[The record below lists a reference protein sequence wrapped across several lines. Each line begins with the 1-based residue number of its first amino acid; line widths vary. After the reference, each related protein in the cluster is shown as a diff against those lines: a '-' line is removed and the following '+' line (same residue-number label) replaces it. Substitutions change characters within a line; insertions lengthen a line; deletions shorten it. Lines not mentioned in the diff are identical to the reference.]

1 MSEDPMPDPHG
12 EDDATRAIAHLPGLD
27 IEVVHRRLPGAEQI
41 SIHLQGTPSFGAF
54 GRALEAGNP
63 FAFWAEAA
71 RLMWLPFLPWFG
83 PWLNAPPTLML
94 PEHVSD
100 APPMLPEG

>member
-1 MSEDPMPDPHG
+1 LSEDSMPDPHG

-27 IEVVHRRLPGAEQI
+27 IEIMHRRLAGAEQI
-41 SIHLQGTPSFGAF
+41 SIHLQAMPSFEAF
-54 GRALEAGNP
+54 GLALEVGNP

-71 RLMWLPFLPWFG
+71 RLMWLPFLPW
-83 PWLNAPPTLML
+83 LRATQTLMP

>member
-12 EDDATRAIAHLPGLD
+12 EDEATRAVAHLPGLD
-27 IEVVHRRLPGAEQI
+27 IEVMHRRLAGAEQI
-41 SIHLQGTPSFGAF
+41 SIHLQAMPSFEAF

-63 FAFWAEAA
+63 FALWAEAV
-71 RLMWLPFLPWFG
+71 RLMWLPLLPWLSATQALL
-83 PWLNAPPTLML
+83 P

-100 APPMLPEG
+100 APPTLPEG